1 MQLNSQPRN
10 TFLTL
15 PDIWTSLRNLFH
27 DVFGLLG
34 GPKYFRPPSARPAAL
49 ARRLHARS
57 RKHMPMLR
65 ARSPLRVCNGSITQS
80 LLDTGRLR
88 VDNGRKASFM
98 ELLNRMREPLLT
110 TAAVSKW
117 LGVSTRTLC
126 LWAECREIPAIKIG
140 RQWRFRESE
149 LAGWLESPDASK
161 VKSLTLVSAVAGR
174 R

>member
-1 MQLNSQPRN
+1 M
-10 TFLTL
+10 
-15 PDIWTSLRNLFH
+15 NLFH
-27 DVFGLLG
+27 DEFG
-34 GPKYFRPPSARPAAL
+34 PPAVQNIFARHPPLPAAL

-57 RKHMPMLR
+57 RNHMPMLS
-65 ARSPLRVCNGSITQS
+65 ARSPLLVCNGSITQS
-80 LLDTGRLR
+80 LLDTGRLL

-126 LWAECREIPAIKIG
+126 LWAECKEIPAIKIG

-149 LAGWLESPDASK
+149 LADWLLSPDASK
-161 VKSLTLVSAVAGR
+161 VKSLTLVSAFAGR